1 MLNETILMSTYKNDI
16 ISGFTQI
23 SLLNRNSFRK
33 KNKRSDNENWCPVY
47 RVPGMTC
54 KHPFFTS
61 ESSTASQA
69 VTTVPSIPQYLLKS
83 NHMLASNTST
93 PIQCFKIYLYFKYIV
108 IFKHFI
114 IMFCIYDV
122 LFSSNMIKLKIQQ
135 LEIYWNH

>member
-1 MLNETILMSTYKNDI
+1 
-16 ISGFTQI
+16 
-23 SLLNRNSFRK
+23 
-33 KNKRSDNENWCPVY
+33 
-47 RVPGMTC
+47 MTC

-93 PIQCFKIYLYFKYIV
+93 QIQCFEIYLYFKYLV
-108 IFKHFI
+108 IFKHFN

-122 LFSSNMIKLKIQQ
+122 LFSSNMIKLKNPAIRNILKS
-135 LEIYWNH
+135 LENTLIEKLTICNQNGFMEMI